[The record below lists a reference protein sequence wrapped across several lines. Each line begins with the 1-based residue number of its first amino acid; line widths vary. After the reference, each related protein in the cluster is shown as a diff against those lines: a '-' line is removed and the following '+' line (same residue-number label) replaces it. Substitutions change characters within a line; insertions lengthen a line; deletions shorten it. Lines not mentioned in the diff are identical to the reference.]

1 MSESETPRTD
11 VQRRLA
17 GAFDQDGM
25 VGMAAHAEQLEREL
39 AAAKAWKDAV
49 IEKLAITWAITS
61 ENENCPQKAIDDL
74 VASQVAIALDPAVS
88 SDAAALIERGR
99 QEMRAEVERLRGI
112 VPEYLR
118 RDLLDA
124 ANDKAE
130 MQHEINMHYDD
141 GFWRG
146 VESRDDEVEALK
158 DKLAAAK
165 AEIEALRA
173 DAADFHMAYR
183 IRGGHLAVA
192 SEMIDSLRAEVEAL
206 RAVAQSLVD
215 GTNAYGDGGRW
226 SVNMQTVL
234 KARAALA
241 KEKSK

>member
-112 VPEYLR
+112 VPEFLEK
-118 RDLLDA
+118 L
-124 ANDKAE
+124 NDELCAE
-130 MQHEINMHYDD
+130 NE
-141 GFWRG
+141 R
-146 VESRDDEVEALK
+146 
-158 DKLAAAK
+158 
-165 AEIEALRA
+165 
-173 DAADFHMAYR
+173 
-183 IRGGHLAVA
+183 
-192 SEMIDSLRAEVEAL
+192 LRAEVEAL
-206 RAVAQSLVD
+206 RSLLPGPYYMD
-215 GTNAYGDGGRW
+215 PPDGGDVPIVEQMRRMAKDAERYRW
-226 SVNMQTVL
+226 LRSKDTGPAQVWELISDDAQPPYMTL
-234 KARAALA
+234 KTEAGLDAAIDAALA
-241 KEKSK
+241 KEKFHG

>member
-112 VPEYLR
+112 VPEFLEKLNDELCAENERLR
-118 RDLLDA
+118 T
-124 ANDKAE
+124 
-130 MQHEINMHYDD
+130 Q
-141 GFWRG
+141 
-146 VESRDDEVEALK
+146 
-158 DKLAAAK
+158 
-165 AEIEALRA
+165 
-173 DAADFHMAYR
+173 
-183 IRGGHLAVA
+183 
-192 SEMIDSLRAEVEAL
+192 VEAL
-206 RAVAQSLVD
+206 RAALERISKVKPDQLDYSIDVCIIERCAKV
-215 GTNAYGDGGRW
+215 
-226 SVNMQTVL
+226 
-234 KARAALA
+234 ARAALA
-241 KEKSK
+241 KEKA